1 MQIIKAEDLG
11 FCFGV
16 RHAIKTAEQMA
27 RQYGKVDTLGDLVH
41 NTQVVQRLERQGV
54 RIVDTFDAV
63 DGAKVMFTA
72 HGVGEKV
79 YDEARARGLQ
89 TVDATCPLVRN
100 VQQAVRDLV
109 TQGFFVLVFGDRDHV
124 EVRGVLGWAN
134 GQALATTEARFDSA
148 TVRRWNKVG
157 IVSQTT
163 QDPRRFTQF
172 VNGFISKH
180 NDDVQEIRVINTI
193 CLPTR
198 RQKQSAI
205 DLARRVDLMIV
216 VGGRHSANTKHLAEI
231 CQEVEVET
239 HHIERPEEIQSTW
252 LRGRERV
259 GVTAGS
265 STPDDIVDGVV
276 GRLEELA
283 RQVESREQAAGRPD
297 AAFPAMSVS
306 RHESS

>member
-54 RIVDTFDAV
+54 RIVDTFDDV

-89 TVDATCPLVRN
+89 TIDATCPLVRN
-100 VQQAVRDLV
+100 VQQAVRDLANH
-109 TQGFFVLVFGDRDHV
+109 GFFVLVFGDKDHV

-134 GQALATTEARFDSA
+134 GQALAATEARFDA
-148 TVRRWNKVG
+148 MTVRRWNKVG

-172 VNGFISKH
+172 VNSFISQY

-216 VGGRHSANTKHLAEI
+216 VGGRHSANT
-231 CQEVEVET
+231 
-239 HHIERPEEIQSTW
+239 
-252 LRGRERV
+252 
-259 GVTAGS
+259 
-265 STPDDIVDGVV
+265 
-276 GRLEELA
+276 
-283 RQVESREQAAGRPD
+283 
-297 AAFPAMSVS
+297 
-306 RHESS
+306 RH

>member
-1 MQIIKAEDLG
+1 VQIIKAEDLG

-54 RIVDTFDAV
+54 RIVDTFDDV

-134 GQALATTEARFDSA
+134 GQALATTEARFDA
-148 TVRRWNKVG
+148 TTVRRWNKVG

-172 VNGFISKH
+172 VNSFISQH

-205 DLARRVDLMIV
+205 DLARRVDMMIV
-216 VGGRHSANTKHLAEI
+216 VGGHHSANTKHLAEI
-231 CQEVEVET
+231 CQEVGVET
-239 HHIERPEEIQSTW
+239 HHIERPEEIQGAW
-252 LRGRERV
+252 LQGRERV

-283 RQVESREQAAGRPD
+283 RQVESREAAAGRRK
-297 AAFPAMSVS
+297 AASPAMSGA
-306 RHESS
+306 HDESP